1 MTAAALA
8 QDGCIC
14 AEKTSTMAS
23 VAPSEIPQAEKDEM
37 LMTYAAMI
45 IADSGVDMTAANMTK
60 VIKAAGGSV
69 DAFLPKLYCK
79 MLEGKEL
86 STYIEMAGKPGAG
99 GGGGG
104 GAAAGGA
111 AGGDAPAAEAKKE
124 EVEEEEEEDMDFDL
138 FG

>member
-14 AEKTSTMAS
+14 AEKTSAMAS
-23 VAPSEIPQAEKDEM
+23 VAPSEIPSAQKDEM

-45 IADSGVDMTAANMTK
+45 MADSGVDMTAANMEK
-60 VIKAAGGSV
+60 VIKAAGGKV
-69 DAFLPKLYCK
+69 DSFLPKIFCK

-86 STYIEMAGKPGAG
+86 KTYIEMAGKPGAG

-104 GAAAGGA
+104 AAPAAGGA
-111 AGGDAPAAEAKKE
+111 APAAEAKKE
-124 EVEEEEEEDMDFDL
+124 EVEEEEEE
-138 FG
+138 

>member
-14 AEKTSTMAS
+14 AEKTSAMAE
-23 VAPSEIPQAEKDEM
+23 VAPSEIPQAQKDEL

-45 IADSGVDMTAANMTK
+45 IADSGVDMTAANMEK
-60 VIKAAGGSV
+60 VIKAAGGKV
-69 DAFLPKLYCK
+69 DSFLPKLFCK
-79 MLEGKEL
+79 TLEGKEL
-86 STYIEMAGKPGAG
+86 KTYIDAAGKPGAG

-104 GAAAGGA
+104 GGAAAA

>member
-1 MTAAALA
+1 
-8 QDGCIC
+8 
-14 AEKTSTMAS
+14 
-23 VAPSEIPQAEKDEM
+23 
-37 LMTYAAMI
+37 MTYAAMI
-45 IADSGVDMTAANMTK
+45 IADSGVDMTAAKMTK

-104 GAAAGGA
+104 AAAGPA
-111 AGGDAPAAEAKKE
+111 AGGDASAAEAKKE
-124 EVEEEEEEDMDFDL
+124 EVVEEEEEEMDFDL
-138 FG
+138 F